1 MSAELVTAGAQVP
14 SQKKSK
20 GLDISLW
27 VAQVALAF
35 AFGMAGFMK
44 VTKPIAELGQQMGW
58 VKFYSPQMV
67 RFIGTVEILG
77 ALGLILPA
85 VTRFLPRL
93 TALAA
98 AGLTLVMLGAIEFH
112 LTHNDLQHIA
122 PAIVL
127 AALSTFVAWGRFK
140 KAPIAPR

>member
-1 MSAELVTAGAQVP
+1 
-14 SQKKSK
+14 
-20 GLDISLW
+20 
-27 VAQVALAF
+27 
-35 AFGMAGFMK
+35 MAGFMK